1 MESLKYNLSSFSSNI
16 ENAFTKIFRSLD
28 LSEINNSD
36 NYNFAIS
43 RILENPSDELLFNDT
58 IEFLKQHKEVKNK
71 EISLSN
77 NSSLTLSL
85 E

>member
-16 ENAFTKIFRSLD
+16 ENAFIKIFRSLD

-58 IEFLKQHKEVKNK
+58 IEFLKQHKEIKNK
-71 EISLSN
+71 KISLSN
-77 NSSLTLSL
+77 KSSLTLSL